1 MRTNFR
7 WRHRERERGFTL
19 IEMVVALFIAAV
31 IMAITLPNLQVAG
44 QKAAE
49 TACEGN
55 QRVIRAALTEYDL
68 TFHTFPVEAT
78 SALVITDLKNAGFLD
93 STPDCPSGGNYIIT
107 IAPNGTT
114 ATVSCS
120 VHGQLGNQ

>member
-1 MRTNFR
+1 MTSSN
-7 WRHRERERGFTL
+7 WRFHERERGFTL

-31 IMAITLPNLQVAG
+31 IMAIALPNLQVAG

-68 TFHTFPVEAT
+68 TYHTFPVEPT
-78 SALVITDLKNAGFLD
+78 SALVIADLKNAGYLD
-93 STPDCPSGGNYIIT
+93 STPACPSGGNYIIT
-107 IAPNGTT
+107 ISPNGTS